1 MLTIFVMQA
10 YISSLKVHTYLQY
23 SCFTIYDIY
32 LQHYTI
38 TFLFIVYGLCM
49 AVYGGLYAI

>member
-1 MLTIFVMQA
+1 MQA